1 MIAVTCEP
9 HWGVLYKS
17 ARPEVRARPQNLLIV
32 IVIIIRTQSST
43 SLYRKFSTDLKSSD
57 LTGVLV
63 RPCVRPGSS
72 YRIYMSIQCT
82 YYMPNLSYHSVN
94 PVSLPSQAHQISS
107 SSSLA
112 SVAVIETG
120 LVGRDMLFSGLVWQ
134 PMRTPSVLTL
144 AAPRGRGLPSF
155 PIVDSALTRPESTRK
170 SRNIA
175 SMDLQT
181 FCRGSHVGC
190 EKRRGA
196 RSSMCVCVGATIS
209 HKLVDRLISK
219 SWCEQSVHRGLTG
232 ALT

>member
-1 MIAVTCEP
+1 
-9 HWGVLYKS
+9 
-17 ARPEVRARPQNLLIV
+17 
-32 IVIIIRTQSST
+32 
-43 SLYRKFSTDLKSSD
+43 
-57 LTGVLV
+57 
-63 RPCVRPGSS
+63 
-72 YRIYMSIQCT
+72 
-82 YYMPNLSYHSVN
+82 MPNLSYHSVN

-134 PMRTPSVLTL
+134 PMRTPSVLTP

-219 SWCEQSVHRGLTG
+219 SWCEQNVHRGLTG
-232 ALT
+232 ALTYLSCHPTAFGVCVHKRACEQAFRGAQSLLPFGMCTCRLRCEVRLRGAAARR